1 MQPRHFRI
9 IIALTCVA
17 LLGAC
22 SRDGREMQLP
32 TADQQESIAVT
43 TTAGAGAV
51 AEIAP
56 VGGFALTPPWAEGAQ
71 LDARFTCAAGIS
83 PNLTFQNV
91 ASDIVTLALS
101 IVDETANNSVHWIVA
116 NIQPTDSVV
125 AEGLVPAGAIQA
137 TNSLGTVGFGAPC
150 PPAGETHTYRLTGYG
165 LSQQLELENGVD
177 SATLIQAIELAALD
191 TQSSSFIVTSN

>member
-9 IIALTCVA
+9 ILALTCVI
-17 LLGAC
+17 LLSAC
-22 SRDGREMQLP
+22 SRDGREMQEP
-32 TADQQESIAVT
+32 SADQQESIAVT
-43 TTAGAGAV
+43 TTAG

-83 PNLTFQNV
+83 PSLTFVNV
-91 ASDIVTLALS
+91 ATDIVTLALS
-101 IVDETANNSVHWIVA
+101 IVDETTNNSVQWIVA
-116 NIQPTDSVV
+116 NIQPTQTAV
-125 AEGLVPAGAIQA
+125 AEGQVPIGSIEA
-137 TNSLGTVGFGAPC
+137 TNSLGTIGFGAPC

>member
-1 MQPRHFRI
+1 MQPRHLRVV
-9 IIALTCVA
+9 IALTCVT
-17 LLGAC
+17 LLSAC
-22 SRDGREMQLP
+22 SNDGREMQEP
-32 TADQQESIAVT
+32 SANQQESIAVT
-43 TTAGAGAV
+43 TTAGAV
-51 AEIAP
+51 MTP

-83 PNLTFQNV
+83 PSLTFVNV

-101 IVDETANNSVHWIVA
+101 IVDETTNNSVQWIVA
-116 NIQPTDSVV
+116 NIQPTQTAV
-125 AEGLVPAGAIQA
+125 AEGQVPIGSIEA
-137 TNSLGTVGFGAPC
+137 TNALGIIGFSAPC

>member
-1 MQPRHFRI
+1 MQEP
-9 IIALTCVA
+9 
-17 LLGAC
+17 
-22 SRDGREMQLP
+22 S
-32 TADQQESIAVT
+32 ADQQESIAVT
-43 TTAGAGAV
+43 TTAG

-83 PNLTFQNV
+83 PSLTFQDV

-101 IVDETANNSVHWIVA
+101 IVDETANNSVQWIVA
-116 NIQPTDSVV
+116 NIQPTETVV
-125 AEGLVPAGAIQA
+125 AEDQVPVGSIEA
-137 TNSLGTVGFGAPC
+137 TNALGTIGFSAPC

-165 LSQQLELENGVD
+165 LSQQLDLENGVD

>member
-1 MQPRHFRI
+1 MQPRHLRVVF
-9 IIALTCVA
+9 ALTFVT

-22 SRDGREMQLP
+22 SRDGREMQEP
-32 TADQQESIAVT
+32 SANQQESIAVT
-43 TTAGAGAV
+43 TTAETAV
-51 AEIAP
+51 MTPA
-56 VGGFALTPPWAEGAQ
+56 GGFALTPPCAEGAQ

-83 PNLTFQNV
+83 PSLTFVNV

-101 IVDETANNSVHWIVA
+101 IVDETTNNSVQWIVA
-116 NIQPTDSVV
+116 NIQPTQTAV
-125 AEGLVPAGAIQA
+125 AEGQVPVGSIEA
-137 TNSLGTVGFGAPC
+137 TNSLGTIGFGAPC

>member
-1 MQPRHFRI
+1 MQPRHLRI
-9 IIALTCVA
+9 IFALTFVT

-22 SRDGREMQLP
+22 SRDGREMQEP
-32 TADQQESIAVT
+32 SANQQESIAVT
-43 TTAGAGAV
+43 TTAGAV
-51 AEIAP
+51 MTP

-83 PNLTFQNV
+83 PSLTFVNV

-101 IVDETANNSVHWIVA
+101 IVDETTNNSVQWIVA
-116 NIQPTDSVV
+116 NIQPTQTAV
-125 AEGLVPAGAIQA
+125 AEGQVPVGSIEA
-137 TNSLGTVGFGAPC
+137 TNSLGIIGFGAPC

-165 LSQQLELENGVD
+165 LSQQLDLENGVD
-177 SATLIQAIELAALD
+177 SATLIQSIELAALD